1 MKKGEEG
8 LHGQECGS
16 RYARMDREDCANSTL
31 DRNRLDGR
39 VFTCHRL

>member
-1 MKKGEEG
+1 MKKGVEG

-16 RYARMDREDCANSTL
+16 RYARMDREG
-31 DRNRLDGR
+31 NRLDGR